1 MFQFVRHGAAAAALA
16 VIASAP
22 VAAQAPHDYV
32 QADVDFMQ
40 GMIWHHAQA
49 VSMCLLAGS
58 HGASEKVAEL
68 CHKIILSQED
78 EIGLM
83 QNWLADRGR
92 NVPHPRTDTMVFHE
106 PASASAMPAM
116 AGMAAGESHMMPGML
131 NHAQMLALDSARG
144 TAWDR
149 AFLVGMM
156 QHHGGA
162 ITMVTKLF
170 DTGGAGQ
177 QAELFRFATGVDADQ
192 RGEINRMQIML
203 NSLPG
208 GE

>member
-1 MFQFVRHGAAAAALA
+1 MFQNARRCLSAAALVSAAAAPL
-16 VIASAP
+16 
-22 VAAQAPHDYV
+22 AAQAPRDYV

-49 VSMCLLAGS
+49 VQMCKLANS
-58 HGASEKVAEL
+58 HDASQQVAEL

-78 EIGLM
+78 EIKLM
-83 QNWLADRGR
+83 QNWLADRGQDI
-92 NVPHPRTDTMVFHE
+92 PHPRIDTMVFHE
-106 PASASAMPAM
+106 AAPQAMP
-116 AGMAAGESHMMPGML
+116 GMNMGGDHKMPGML
-131 NHAQMLALDSARG
+131 SHAQMLALDSAQG

-162 ITMVTKLF
+162 ITMVAKLF
-170 DTGGAGQ
+170 SVGGAGQ
-177 QAELFRFATGVDADQ
+177 QADLFRFATDVDADQ
-192 RGEINRMQIML
+192 RGEIDRMQRML

-208 GE
+208 GD